1 MNVYNM
7 MIFQNQLLIL
17 KNYIYIDAQ
26 IKKMKQII
34 VQQIQET
41 YYEKKYTE
49 SYYENKYTE
58 SLLKE
63 CFDPSINA
71 KWF

>member
-1 MNVYNM
+1 MNVLNI

-17 KNYIYIDAQ
+17 KNYIYIDDQ
-26 IKKMKQII
+26 IKKMKHII
-34 VQQIQET
+34 LQQIQET

-49 SYYENKYTE
+49 L
-58 SLLKE
+58 LLKE